1 MKHVTCERMFR
12 GKPITAEI
20 TVTDCGVQVG
30 LYGGDKSHIGAV
42 GIVDPTGKITVK
54 QFEGHKEGILC
65 QKWCEVLFKTVKC
78 PVIVSAGVHYDNA
91 SKEDILRIMEQCA
104 GLLAETMK
112 FSQNEIRC
120 NI

>member
-54 QFEGHKEGILC
+54 QFEGHKEGVLC
-65 QKWCEVLFKTVKC
+65 QQWCEALAKIVNC
-78 PVIVSAGVHYDNA
+78 PVVVTAGVHYDNA
-91 SKEDILRIMEQCA
+91 SKEEILQIVRLCGE
-104 GLLAETMK
+104 LLKEGT
-112 FSQNEIRC
+112 SQF
-120 NI
+120 